1 HAQTTNCQTILD
13 LILIVDDSGSVAVSD
28 FERAKSAMAN
38 LTERLN
44 IGPHRVHI
52 SIIKYSTTVE
62 DSYIFSKTGTNQLKG
77 AIVNVIK
84 NLKYTG
90 GSTATGDAI
99 SRARQICDRE
109 CREKTEAIPRAV
121 VLFTDGN
128 SNTGKPVGQ
137 ESALLREQTKA
148 TVFAVGIGSGINE
161 LELQLIATKPY
172 ETYVLRLSNYLQLTQ
187 VINEVTII
195 ACKVPAF
202 IEVGVVYKSEVEQ
215 NTYRFYQAEIKGLR
229 NGMGGFMETA
239 VNVTAGDVK
248 VYTSLTEPNPTSDNS
263 RQAIAEGKRQQQDG
277 KSTVDIYIEYIP
289 PGSTKFYTSFKG
301 LNNQNKYTFKSKITD
316 LNGGVIG

>member
-1 HAQTTNCQTILD
+1 
-13 LILIVDDSGSVAVSD
+13 
-28 FERAKSAMAN
+28 MAN

-202 IEVGVVYKSEVEQ
+202 IE
-215 NTYRFYQAEIKGLR
+215 AEIKGLR